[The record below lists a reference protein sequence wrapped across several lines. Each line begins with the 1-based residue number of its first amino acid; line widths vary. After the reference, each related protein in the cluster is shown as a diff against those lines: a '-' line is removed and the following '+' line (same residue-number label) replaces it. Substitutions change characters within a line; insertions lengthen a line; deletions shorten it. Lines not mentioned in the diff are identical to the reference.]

1 MRRVVRRGAKFGLKL
16 GIKLTFGALA
26 LAGCS
31 ALDMVDAVTPRGG
44 YSLEANQ
51 AYGSDARQKLDVYRP
66 LGTDDYTRPVV
77 LFFYGGNWKEGSKA
91 GYRFV
96 GQSLATAG
104 YVTIVADYR
113 LYPAVS
119 FPAFVE
125 DGAAAVAWTVAH
137 MLKPDG
143 SPRHIVLM
151 GHSAGAY
158 IAGMLATDPRY
169 LGANRRLVEAWVGM
183 AGPYQF
189 TPDGENA
196 RILHSPDGRPNM
208 AADAADA
215 GTPPAFLLVAG
226 ADEIVGKVN
235 ADRLE
240 AKLRSL
246 DVPVLRKTYPDVHH
260 ATLIGGLGTSFGFVA
275 PVRADVLAYLAT
287 LPKN

>member
-1 MRRVVRRGAKFGLKL
+1 MRRLVKGGARVGIKL
-16 GIKLTFGALA
+16 GVKLTFGALA

-66 LGTDDYTRPVV
+66 AGPDDYTRPVV

-113 LYPAVS
+113 LYPAVG

-125 DGAAAVAWTVAH
+125 DSAAATAWTASH

-143 SPRHIVLM
+143 SPRRIVLM

-158 IAGMLATDPRY
+158 IAAMLAVDPRY
-169 LGANRRLVEAWVGM
+169 LGPRRALIQAWIGL

-189 TPDGENA
+189 EPNEENG
-196 RILHSPDGRPNM
+196 RILRSPDGRPNM
-208 AADAADA
+208 AADAAVA
-215 GTPPAFLLVAG
+215 GAPPAFLLVAG
-226 ADEIVGKVN
+226 DDELVGPVN

-246 DVPVLRKTYPDVHH
+246 NVPVVRKTYPGVHH
-260 ATLIGGLGTSFGFVA
+260 ATLIGGLGSSFGFVA
-275 PVRADVLAYLAT
+275 PVRADVLAYLAA
-287 LPKN
+287 LPKD